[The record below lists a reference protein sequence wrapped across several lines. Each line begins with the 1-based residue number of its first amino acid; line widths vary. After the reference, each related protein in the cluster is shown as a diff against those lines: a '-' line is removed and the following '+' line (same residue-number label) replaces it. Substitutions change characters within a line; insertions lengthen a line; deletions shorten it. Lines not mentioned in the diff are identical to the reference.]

1 MGEIKSYLRFL
12 KENKTRIIII
22 LIAISLLHTIH
33 FLVVR
38 DNYTVEKTVYL
49 KNGNNSISS
58 GLAGL
63 IGMGGLGGSSVNVE
77 EINQYILSY
86 GVFDQFRLNCYE
98 GNNFDIYELLSQQN
112 SYKNIYLNSIET
124 RPDKL
129 TNSIHM
135 SVSKN
140 DSTYVVLLEEFITR
154 VTREHFQSD
163 EKNNEG
169 RILNSMD
176 TKVDSLK
183 RLLDEDITHY
193 AMIQDRS
200 RDIYLN
206 SNKVDEIILLKN
218 IELNKILLENYLRL
232 TETTRAELQSNMFR
246 LKEVYHTP
254 KLGMKNKKSILLY
267 GASCCMFLVFY
278 TILDWARRY
287 I

>member
-1 MGEIKSYLRFL
+1 MREIKSYLRFL
-12 KENKTRIIII
+12 KENITKIIIV
-22 LIAISLLHTIH
+22 LVAISVLHTIH
-33 FLVVR
+33 FLVVKA
-38 DNYTVEKTVYL
+38 NYTVEKTVYL

-63 IGMGGLGGSSVNVE
+63 IGMGGLSGSSVNVE

-86 GVFDQFRLNCYE
+86 GVFDQFRLNCYK
-98 GNNFDIYELLSQQN
+98 GNNFDIYDLLSEQN
-112 SYKNIYLNSIET
+112 SYENIYLNSIKT

-129 TNSIHM
+129 TNSIRL
-135 SVSKN
+135 SFSKN

-183 RLLDEDITHY
+183 MLLDEDITRY
-193 AMIQDRS
+193 AMLQDRS

-232 TETTRAELQSNMFR
+232 TETTRAELKSNMFR

-254 KLGMKNKKSILLY
+254 KLGMKNEKSILLY
-267 GASCCMFLVFY
+267 GASCCMFLFFY
-278 TILDWARRY
+278 TIVGWVQRY
-287 I
+287 M